1 MTSVALRLGTV
12 GTWPEAGLPTAMEWE
27 MQSLARLFSN
37 RDKHEGMLA
46 FIEKRRPQSQEEE

>member
-1 MTSVALRLGTV
+1 MTCVALRLGVV

-37 RDKHEGMLA
+37 RDKHEGMQA
-46 FIEKRRPQSQEEE
+46 FLEKRRPQFQGE